1 MVFNTLKYVNIY
13 NLTNY
18 DLNSEMK
25 RIKKVLK
32 YALKKEN
39 IRNASF
45 SVIIVDDSYIH
56 KINKEYR
63 NIDRPTDVISFALMD
78 NDSCNTNDGILR
90 LGDIYISI
98 DKVKSQAKEYNH
110 SEEREISFLAVHGL
124 LHLLGYDHMNKKDE
138 KIMFEK
144 QELILNEQGITR

>member
-1 MVFNTLKYVNIY
+1 MVLNTLKYVTIY

-18 DLNSEMK
+18 DLNSEIKLVK
-25 RIKKVLK
+25 RVLK

-39 IRNASF
+39 IKNASF

-78 NDSCNTNDGILR
+78 NDSCNTDDGILR

>member
-18 DLNSEMK
+18 DLNSEIKLVK
-25 RIKKVLK
+25 RVLK

-39 IRNASF
+39 IKNASF

-78 NDSCNTNDGILR
+78 NDSCNTDDGILR